1 VNKARKGSEN
11 HSTQVSLSWSSINF
25 FTEAVVLLA
34 KNKMKDKF
42 SKPSWTVSDSS
53 FMKVP
58 SIYKKNLLSLTTT
71 RENSLSQRNH
81 LRLFVNTRSPKAW
94 PWHQWHQGPQVQ
106 LARCRQFLSLL
117 SKLRGAF

>member
-1 VNKARKGSEN
+1 VVNKARKGSEN

-71 RENSLSQRNH
+71 RENSRSEIISACLSTQE
-81 LRLFVNTRSPKAW
+81 
-94 PWHQWHQGPQVQ
+94 
-106 LARCRQFLSLL
+106 AR
-117 SKLRGAF
+117 KPGRGINGIKGLKFSWLDVGNF